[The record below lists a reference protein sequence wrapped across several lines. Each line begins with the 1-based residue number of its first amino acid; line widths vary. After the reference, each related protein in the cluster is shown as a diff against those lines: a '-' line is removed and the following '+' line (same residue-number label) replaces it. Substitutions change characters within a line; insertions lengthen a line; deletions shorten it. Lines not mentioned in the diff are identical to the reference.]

1 MIHPTA
7 IVDNQAEIGADV
19 TIGPYS
25 VVAANVKIGK
35 GSVIGPHV
43 TIEPFVTIGARCHIF
58 QYASLGAIP
67 QTIDWGGEES
77 YVVIGDGTVIR
88 EFVTINRGTAS
99 GGGTTRVGE
108 KNFLMAY
115 CHVAHDCQLGRRVI
129 LANNT
134 TLAGH
139 ITIGDCATLGG
150 LTAVH
155 QFSRIGEYAFV
166 GGTSGVDKDI
176 PPYTLAWGNRA
187 KLYGLNTIGLK
198 RHGFSPETLAALKKV
213 YRIVFRSSLS
223 LREAI
228 EKIRSEVEA
237 LPEVETFIAF
247 VESSQRGITR

>member
-7 IVDNQAEIGADV
+7 IVDRQAEIEADV

-25 VVAANVKIGK
+25 VVAAPVKIGK

-43 TIEPFVTIGARCHIF
+43 TIEPFVTVGARCHIF
-58 QYASLGAIP
+58 QYASVGAIP

-77 YVVIGDGTVIR
+77 HVVIGDGTVIR

-108 KNFLMAY
+108 ENFLMAY
-115 CHVAHDCQLGRRVI
+115 CHIAHDCQLGRRVI

-187 KLYGLNTIGLK
+187 KLYGLNTVGLK
-198 RHGFSPETLAALKKV
+198 RHGFSPETLAVLKKV
-213 YRIVFRSSLS
+213 YRIVFRSGLS
-223 LREAI
+223 LKEAV
-228 EKIRSEVEA
+228 EKIRGEVEM
-237 LPEVETFIAF
+237 LPEVENFIAF

>member
-43 TIEPFVTIGARCHIF
+43 TIEPFVTIGARCYIF
-58 QYASLGAIP
+58 QYASVGAIP

-108 KNFLMAY
+108 ENFLMAY
-115 CHVAHDCQLGRRVI
+115 CHIAHDCQLGRRVI

-198 RHGFSPETLAALKKV
+198 RHGFRPETLAALKKV